1 MDKIGAY
8 LAGADASID
17 ERARAARLALRNG
30 HDNFHQFVSSRIE
43 PTEVV
48 CTVLSIDRAEEH
60 LGCQAYRE
68 LPGPL
73 TLLAFCSANCFV
85 GDGVSLKQI
94 TAQRGAVTVS
104 EDWPFGLDTAE
115 HMTRPAAAWMDPSLG
130 RRAAS

>member
-1 MDKIGAY
+1 V
-8 LAGADASID
+8 
-17 ERARAARLALRNG
+17 N
-30 HDNFHQFVSSRIE
+30 SRIE

-73 TLLAFCSANCFV
+73 TLLAFCSANCRA
-85 GDGVSLKQI
+85 GDRVSLKQI

-104 EDWPFGLDTAE
+104 EDWPFGLEAAE
-115 HMTRPAAAWMDPSLG
+115 HMTRPATAWMDHSFLG